1 MLYLNRFVR
10 KFASEQAIRDISLDL
25 IMLTIGLMLGASAKN
40 LFF

>member
-10 KFASEQAIRDISLDL
+10 KFASKENIQETPVDL